1 MKEIE
6 QQELEKVQGGGIM
19 PWGLFGIGAAVVFV
33 IGLFDGFTRPFGC
46 NK

>member
-6 QQELEKVQGGGIM
+6 EKELEKVQGGGFS
-19 PWGLFGIGAAVVFV
+19 PWAIFGIATAVVFV
-33 IGLFDGFTRPFGC
+33 IGLFDGYTRPFGC